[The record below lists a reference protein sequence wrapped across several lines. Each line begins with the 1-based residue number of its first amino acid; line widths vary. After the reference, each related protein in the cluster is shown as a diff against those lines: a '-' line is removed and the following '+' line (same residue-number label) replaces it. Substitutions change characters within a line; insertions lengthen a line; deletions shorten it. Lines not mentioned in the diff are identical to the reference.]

1 MTGLSDGNVRG
12 VPARRADPRAPYA
25 CLAFAAVLGLAA
37 VPATAAPATAT
48 APAAATVLAP
58 HRAIYDLKLEKTR
71 GSRPLEAVRGRIL
84 YDFSGNRCEG
94 YELKMRQVSELDSGE
109 GRSALTDLRST
120 TWEDGAGQSFRFS
133 SENRMNEQ
141 TVETV
146 SGNAKRSA
154 KGINVVLEKPK
165 PATFDIPP
173 AAVFP
178 SEHMSRIVA
187 AAQAGKTL
195 IEVPTFDGSDNG
207 RKVYN
212 TLTVIGKPLAPD
224 ERKPDDASAK
234 LLELAGMRR
243 WPVTI
248 SYFDRDKADRTSEQ
262 MPVYTLQFELFE
274 NGISRALVLDYQDF
288 VLSGELTSLELLKPK
303 PCKD

>member
-1 MTGLSDGNVRG
+1 LSDGNVRG

>member
-1 MTGLSDGNVRG
+1 VR
-12 VPARRADPRAPYA
+12 
-25 CLAFAAVLGLAA
+25 LAFAAVLLLAA
-37 VPATAAPATAT
+37 VPASAAPATAT
-48 APAAATVLAP
+48 APATAITLAP
-58 HRAIYDLKLEKTR
+58 HRAVYDLKLQKTR

-120 TWEDGAGQSFRFS
+120 TWEDGAGRSFRFS
-133 SENRMNEQ
+133 SENRMNDR

-146 SGNAKRSA
+146 SGNAKRSE
-154 KGINVVLEKPK
+154 KGIAVVLEKPK
-165 PATFDIPP
+165 PTNFEIPP

-187 AAQAGKTL
+187 AAQSGKTL
-195 IEVPTFDGSDNG
+195 VEVPTFDGSDNG

-224 ERKPDDASAK
+224 AHKPDDASAS
-234 LLELAGMRR
+234 LPQLADMRR

-248 SYFDRDKADRTSEQ
+248 SYFDRDKADRTGEQ

-288 VLSGELTSLELLKPK
+288 VLSGELTSLDLLKPK
-303 PCKD
+303 PCKE